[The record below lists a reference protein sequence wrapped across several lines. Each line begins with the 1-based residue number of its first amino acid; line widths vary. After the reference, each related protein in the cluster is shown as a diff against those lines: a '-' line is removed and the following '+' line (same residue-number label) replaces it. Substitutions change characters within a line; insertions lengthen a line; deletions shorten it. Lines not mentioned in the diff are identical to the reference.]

1 MDGFDTGIQDAAMQ
15 FNSYEEYLDHHITQ
29 TDMFYLEDVDLAR
42 QLVELGYRGNGEILR
57 REDFEARKEAA
68 EQARLQKL
76 RNKPKKLYSVGK
88 DVEGHPLLMALAQR
102 EEPVRSGKLAT
113 IIFVRDFNSKGQE
126 VSAYIDYAQRLKT
139 EDLDPVF
146 DCKKKLLPRPSDL
159 SFYNWE
165 TQTSTSNAT
174 PNFQVIA
181 DHEEGLLF
189 KNKRDRKVINVDPKA
204 KPGDNSVRTELVDPE
219 YKQIVL
225 FDHITRRRS

>member
-113 IIFVRDFNSKGQE
+113 IIFVRDVNSKGQE

-146 DCKKKLLPRPSDL
+146 ECKKKLLPRPSDL

-181 DHEEGLLF
+181 DNEEGLLF